1 MGFSFPMMWDACG
14 ILKKVKTFRY
24 RIRLCKCGINVGFS
38 KNDFLFLLFG
48 TEFVICQSAICL
60 RWLWGGGFQANGA
73 TVSSFFLQICNP
85 K

>member
-48 TEFVICQSAICL
+48 TEFVICQSNAQ
-60 RWLWGGGFQANGA
+60 GGGEVAFKQ
-73 TVSSFFLQICNP
+73 TVQLFPVFFLQICNP